1 MDRLAKDGAVLTQFY
16 SASAVCTPSRASLL
30 TGAWQG
36 RGGLWSVVTTVTPC
50 TGRHAVRS
58 GMYPGVLLANSVLG
72 LPHEEVTLGKL

>member
-1 MDRLAKDGAVLTQFY
+1 MDRLARDGAVLTQFY

-30 TGAWQG
+30 TGAGQG
-36 RGGLWSVVTTVTPC
+36 AGWSVVCGHYCHPC